1 MRTALFKGYFD
12 AIFIERMP
20 IIEEFFYG
28 GVFGEVFLIRFCWS
42 ALIGVFR

>member
-20 IIEEFFYG
+20 IIEEFFYRD
-28 GVFGEVFLIRFCWS
+28 VLAKCF
-42 ALIGVFR
+42 